1 MVKKRLR
8 PGTDVGYV
16 SDEVRRV
23 SECPIYVPRSP
34 NRKRRDVRVYVY
46 V

>member
-23 SECPIYVPRSP
+23 SECPIYG
-34 NRKRRDVRVYVY
+34 DHGRVTASDNFFTV
-46 V
+46 